1 MVWYSISFSG
11 QDWKLGIERS
21 KTCPV
26 AKCDGSETDRAET
39 RVVQSMWK
47 FIRRKKRCKLDRERP
62 PSWLTVPDISN
73 SSPVSN
79 SQYSIQNF
87 LWFYPESFFLNT
99 QQSSEIQKDRY
110 IHTNHKVI
118 FLTAPLPSPV
128 QYRNEK
134 IPSSQL
140 ELLFLK
146 ILPLGEFL
154 VGLFSCWSWTGAPV
168 CKIALYNQVTIC
180 TESQNVGSCLN
191 YFERLFVDTAIIT
204 ES

>member
-1 MVWYSISFSG
+1 MRR
-11 QDWKLGIERS
+11 QRNRS
-21 KTCPV
+21 RRNAC
-26 AKCDGSETDRAET
+26 RAINVE
-39 RVVQSMWK
+39 VYQ
-47 FIRRKKRCKLDRERP
+47 RKKRCKLDTERP

-118 FLTAPLPSPV
+118 SLTAPLPSPV

-140 ELLFLK
+140 ELLFLE
-146 ILPLGEFL
+146 ILPLCESL
-154 VGLFSCWSWTGAPV
+154 VGLFSFWSW
-168 CKIALYNQVTIC
+168 KIALYNIR
-180 TESQNVGSCLN
+180 SQYVQKV
-191 YFERLFVDTAIIT
+191 RLWGVVWTTSKGYFVDTAIIT

>member
-99 QQSSEIQKDRY
+99 QQSSEIQKDRH

-118 FLTAPLPSPV
+118 SLTAPLPSPV

-140 ELLFLK
+140 ELLFLE
-146 ILPLGEFL
+146 ILPLGGSSGWSFL
-154 VGLFSCWSWTGAPV
+154 ILVLKNRP
-168 CKIALYNQVTIC
+168 LQYQVTIC